1 MFLKYTTGWA
11 PKSESVQKT
20 HKLAI
25 IGLTVHIN
33 FFREALLWWSQYSDM
48 RCEGYD
54 GESTGVCASV
64 RGSERRES
72 ERESVS

>member
-1 MFLKYTTGWA
+1 MRAT
-11 PKSESVQKT
+11 
-20 HKLAI
+20 

-33 FFREALLWWSQYSDM
+33 FFRWALLWSQYSDM

-54 GESTGVCASV
+54 GESTGVCARVRASV
-64 RGSERRES
+64 KRES

>member
-1 MFLKYTTGWA
+1 MR
-11 PKSESVQKT
+11 
-20 HKLAI
+20 AI

-33 FFREALLWWSQYSDM
+33 FFRWALLWSQYSDM

-54 GESTGVCASV
+54 GESTGVCARV
-64 RGSERRES
+64 RGSEKRES

>member
-1 MFLKYTTGWA
+1 MR
-11 PKSESVQKT
+11 
-20 HKLAI
+20 AI

-33 FFREALLWWSQYSDM
+33 FFREALLWSQYSDIW
-48 RCEGYD
+48 CEGYE
-54 GESTGVCASV
+54 GESAGVCASV